1 TQDVDAGRQGAR
13 CRREARC
20 EGARRALGAAALMG
34 MFFHDRGEAPPE
46 RPVDPEVRRAN
57 MRRIGHLFK
66 PYWRRLSGL
75 LGLIVVS
82 AGLGVVPAFLL
93 RRVLVAI
100 QAHDT
105 R

>member
-1 TQDVDAGRQGAR
+1 
-13 CRREARC
+13 
-20 EGARRALGAAALMG
+20 MG

-46 RPVDPEVRRAN
+46 RPTDPEVRRAN
-57 MRRIGHLFK
+57 LRRIGELFR

-82 AGLGVVPAFLL
+82 AGLGVLPAFLL

-105 R
+105 PGASLNAAPMTGIAIVPRILGAIQPLSSN